1 MSKSRR
7 DNNIQ
12 LRISFGFAIGFQPSK
27 ISLEFFKQLAKERH
41 GNMFPESRTMNTF
54 GKISPRVARRI
65 SAAEGYLDLDL
76 PERALRELE
85 TITEPGPYEPTV
97 EYMKGEALIAQR
109 RFSEAIAPLK
119 RAVQLIPP
127 PHNREAWKSL
137 GECYRL
143 RGDEE
148 LADMIELFSEQDNP
162 PEAVPN
168 ILQILNI
175 TLMLEQAIDDH
186 EADDLDWGEHDLLD
200 D

>member
-1 MSKSRR
+1 
-7 DNNIQ
+7 
-12 LRISFGFAIGFQPSK
+12 
-27 ISLEFFKQLAKERH
+27 
-41 GNMFPESRTMNTF
+41 MNTH
-54 GKISPRVARRI
+54 GKVSPRVIRRI
-65 SAAEGYLDLDL
+65 SAAEGFLDLDM
-76 PERALRELE
+76 PERAMRELDA
-85 TITEPGPYEPTV
+85 ITEPGPYEPTV

-148 LADMIELFSEQDNP
+148 LADVIELFTDQDVP
-162 PEAVPN
+162 ADVPN

-175 TLMLEQAIDDH
+175 TLMLEQAVEEQEESDQEFDW
-186 EADDLDWGEHDLLD
+186 DLDEND
-200 D
+200 DDV

>member
-1 MSKSRR
+1 
-7 DNNIQ
+7 
-12 LRISFGFAIGFQPSK
+12 
-27 ISLEFFKQLAKERH
+27 
-41 GNMFPESRTMNTF
+41 MFPESRTMKTF
-54 GKISPRVARRI
+54 GKISPRVVRRI

-76 PERALRELE
+76 PERAMRELE
-85 TITEPGPYEPTV
+85 QISEPGPYEPTV

-148 LADMIELFSEQDNP
+148 LADMIELFSEQENP

-175 TLMLEQAIDDH
+175 TLMLEQAIEDE
-186 EADDLDWGEHDLLD
+186 EADDFDWGEHEEIDE
-200 D
+200 

>member
-1 MSKSRR
+1 
-7 DNNIQ
+7 
-12 LRISFGFAIGFQPSK
+12 
-27 ISLEFFKQLAKERH
+27 
-41 GNMFPESRTMNTF
+41 MFPESRTMNTF
-54 GKISPRVARRI
+54 GKISPRVVRHI

-109 RFSEAIAPLK
+109 RFSEAIGPLK

-127 PHNREAWKSL
+127 PHNQEAWKSL

-148 LADMIELFSEQDNP
+148 LADMIELFSEQEAP

-175 TLMLEQAIDDH
+175 TLMLEQAIENQ
-186 EADDLDWGEHDLLD
+186 EADDLDWGEYENLD

>member
-1 MSKSRR
+1 M
-7 DNNIQ
+7 
-12 LRISFGFAIGFQPSK
+12 PS
-27 ISLEFFKQLAKERH
+27 
-41 GNMFPESRTMNTF
+41 ESPVMNT
-54 GKISPRVARRI
+54 KISPRVVRRI
-65 SAAEGYLDLDL
+65 SAAEGYLDLDM
-76 PERALRELE
+76 PERAMQELE
-85 TITEPGPYEPTV
+85 AITEPGPYEPTV

-109 RFSEAIAPLK
+109 KFSEAIIPLK

-148 LADMIELFSEQDNP
+148 LADVIELFAEQDTP
-162 PEAVPN
+162 PESVPN

-186 EADDLDWGEHDLLD
+186 ESEEFDWDLDDPQE
-200 D
+200 

>member
-1 MSKSRR
+1 
-7 DNNIQ
+7 
-12 LRISFGFAIGFQPSK
+12 
-27 ISLEFFKQLAKERH
+27 
-41 GNMFPESRTMNTF
+41 MFPESRVMTTS
-54 GKISPRVARRI
+54 GKISPRVVRRI
-65 SAAEGYLDLDL
+65 AAAEGYLDLNM
-76 PERALRELE
+76 PERAMRELE
-85 TITEPGPYEPTV
+85 TISDPGPYEPTV

-148 LADMIELFSEQDNP
+148 LADVIELFAEQDA
-162 PEAVPN
+162 PEVVPN

-175 TLMLEQAIDDH
+175 TLMLEQAVD
-186 EADDLDWGEHDLLD
+186 EADEDTLDWDGFEDFEE
-200 D
+200 